1 MARPRK
7 EGRIPM
13 EDAFTRTITFY
24 TLHVVMFNP
33 VLHKSEEHTFERVFG
48 NPMRAGRKMAAEL
61 PGKFITAF
69 SSDEKMVKTW
79 VKIEDYLS
87 VCHYAEPEA
96 ETESNESEVK
106 E

>member
-7 EGRIPM
+7 EGRIPF

-24 TLHVVMFNP
+24 TLHVVMFNLE
-33 VLHKSEEHTFERVFG
+33 LHKSEEHTFEKIFG
-48 NPMRAGRKMAAEL
+48 NPMHVGRKYAAEL

-69 SSDEKMVKTW
+69 SSDEKPVKTW
-79 VKIEDYLS
+79 VNISDYLS
-87 VCHYAEPEA
+87 VCHYVESEN
-96 ETESNESEVK
+96 TENTESEVK